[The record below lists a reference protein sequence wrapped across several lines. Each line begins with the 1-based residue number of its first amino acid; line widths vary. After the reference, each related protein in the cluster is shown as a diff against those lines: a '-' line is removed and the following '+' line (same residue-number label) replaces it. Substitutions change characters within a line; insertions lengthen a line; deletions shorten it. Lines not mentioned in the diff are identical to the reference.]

1 MRKTP
6 IPVPIVHRNIFFRL
20 LVVLEEQTNTQIM
33 VVNPYRQS
41 DSLLPTSFGDA
52 SPQHGFL
59 FKCFNILT
67 CGLLSRKISYYYF
80 SLRVLII
87 ILIIALA
94 LVSYY
99 FHTRFTHATLLSND
113 FLKRPKHPE
122 AAFHLHTNLTAP
134 NRFRGQGNDIKTAQ
148 WLPASL
154 TLARPKQKEEE
165 KEEDALGEEAKE
177 PLNIND
183 HFHRHRD
190 IGSIH
195 PIHLHLHK
203 DKKEEETKTE
213 EKEAH
218 KVIPDEIPVIM
229 SPSPTL
235 LPSSLPVQQTTAE
248 TKKEEIHST
257 ETHPVKSEEKI
268 SLLTKP
274 AKIAVNRTSSIE
286 PSKLK
291 EIGAA
296 LHSITKMMNPNL
308 KSSPNEQQQLPISS
322 SSTNNTSSSGN
333 ATTSDSEQRHSQH
346 VNSLKEKLMARLK
359 QQQNKQQPH
368 NLHSSPPS
376 SSSLTTDH
384 QEETDKSKAETTTTT
399 TTPLP
404 PVNHNAV
411 ILPHETDTHHENENK
426 VTAYD
431 LPKEVVTRVKNNT
444 LSTLA
449 KEPDSAVKKVK
460 IDYCKGQVDPFEK
473 IPVDRFTPPK
483 DAPFEAVTA
492 WKKKM
497 NEFLTSVSKLKIGG
511 DLLREKL
518 TNDVTD
524 LKVLRFKLFCQYA

>member
-1 MRKTP
+1 
-6 IPVPIVHRNIFFRL
+6 
-20 LVVLEEQTNTQIM
+20 M

-67 CGLLSRKISYYYF
+67 CGLLSRKISYYYL

-99 FHTRFTHATLLSND
+99 FHARFTHSTLLSND

-122 AAFHLHTNLTAP
+122 AGFHLHTNLTAP
-134 NRFRGQGNDIKTAQ
+134 NRFRGQGNDIKSAQ

-165 KEEDALGEEAKE
+165 KAGDVQGEEAKE

-190 IGSIH
+190 IDSIH

-203 DKKEEETKTE
+203 DKKKEETKTE
-213 EKEAH
+213 EKEVH
-218 KVIPDEIPVIM
+218 KFIPAEEPVIM

-235 LPSSLPVQQTTAE
+235 LPSSPPVQQTTTE

-257 ETHPVKSEEKI
+257 DTHPAKSEETI

-274 AKIAVNRTSSIE
+274 AKIDASRHSLPSVNRTSSIE

-291 EIGAA
+291 EIDAT
-296 LHSITKMMNPNL
+296 LHSITKMMNPKL
-308 KSSPNEQQQLPISS
+308 KESPNEQQLPISS
-322 SSTNNTSSSGN
+322 SSSNNNSSAN
-333 ATTSDSEQRHSQH
+333 NDHEQQHSQH

-359 QQQNKQQPH
+359 QQQSKQQPQH
-368 NLHSSPPS
+368 NQHSSPPS
-376 SSSLTTDH
+376 SSSLTTD
-384 QEETDKSKAETTTTT
+384 QKETEKSKTETTSTAV
-399 TTPLP
+399 PLP

-449 KEPDSAVKKVK
+449 KDNHAMKGDSSANKVK

-497 NEFLTSVSKLKIGG
+497 NEFLTSVSKMKIGG